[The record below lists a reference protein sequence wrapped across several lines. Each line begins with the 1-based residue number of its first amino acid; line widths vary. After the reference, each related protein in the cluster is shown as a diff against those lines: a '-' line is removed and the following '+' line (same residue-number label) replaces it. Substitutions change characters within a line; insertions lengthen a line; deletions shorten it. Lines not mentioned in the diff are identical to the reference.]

1 LLRFVRPNEEGTVS
15 KSGLIITVSVAIAS
29 GCALSL
35 SPEPEVETAEPYAHA
50 VEFQSEAA
58 PQADRAQ
65 ARPAVPPTVAPT
77 RVLTQDDIRRMQLR
91 MREVGFDPGPINGVA
106 GEKTKAALRRFDSG
120 CAQVQG
126 LLEPNQHA
134 AGTIEDKRPTRV
146 QTFAIQRQL
155 QAAGFNPGPVDGI
168 FGTRT
173 QTVLTHVQNGCPTM
187 ADFATL
193 IDLPVAVAGNEV
205 APTSVRNNAMPGSA
219 AQTRVAQAEQRTI
232 PIVARP
238 QEEIRILQLRLRD
251 AGFDPGP
258 FDGIMGPKTKLAL
271 QQYQA
276 RHRGRKGASAVTAD
290 FKGHY

>member
-1 LLRFVRPNEEGTVS
+1 MS
-15 KSGLIITVSVAIAS
+15 KSGLILTVSVAIAS
-29 GCALSL
+29 GCAFSL
-35 SPEPEVETAEPYAHA
+35 SPEPEVETAERYARA

-65 ARPAVPPTVAPT
+65 ARPADPPTVAAT

-91 MREVGFDPGPINGVA
+91 MREVGFDPGPINGLA
-106 GEKTKAALRRFDSG
+106 GEKTKAALHRFDSG

-126 LLEPNQHA
+126 LLDPNHHA
-134 AGTIEDKRPTRV
+134 ASAIEDKRPTRV
-146 QTFAIQRQL
+146 QTLAIQRQL

-187 ADFATL
+187 AEFAAL
-193 IDLPVAVAGNEV
+193 LGPSS
-205 APTSVRNNAMPGSA
+205 SVVGSVKTPGKDQPNAMPASSE
-219 AQTRVAQAEQRTI
+219 QTSVAQARPRIE
-232 PIVARP
+232 PIAARP
-238 QEEIRILQLRLRD
+238 REEVRILQLRLRD

-271 QQYQA
+271 QQFQA
-276 RHRGRKGASAVTAD
+276 RQRNRKGTSPLTAD